1 MVPKGGKFYLV
12 GKLDMNATSE
22 VTNANNVDHI
32 FVQDH
37 TTVANFTIK
46 DLRNAYNNIP
56 DLRSTSV
63 SVGLA
68 VNLTW
73 ENGIEFNVEI

>member
-1 MVPKGGKFYLV
+1 MVPKDGKFYLV
-12 GKLDMNATSE
+12 GKLDMNKAGLDKKGL
-22 VTNANNVDHI
+22 DHI

-37 TTVANFTIK
+37 TTVANLTIM

-73 ENGIEFNVEI
+73 EDGIKFDVEI